1 MHKLINQFNAIIN
14 FYCQVYE
21 ESSDDITP
29 FHILCIK
36 FCKGRCQHI
45 FIGFRAKACLNETTL
60 QVFFPSSHSGNRH
73 SPGFGLLSASLKH
86 ITSPLTLL
94 SQLWNI
100 FDSVH
105 SSKSKTQEKNLPVN
119 PLPIPL
125 HDWVASAVG
134 KRKQE
139 LVSNVIKLFNSVT
152 EGKLKEALVLG
163 SVKFYTVYRVLDW
176 TMVLSWV

>member
-1 MHKLINQFNAIIN
+1 M
-14 FYCQVYE
+14 
-21 ESSDDITP
+21 
-29 FHILCIK
+29 
-36 FCKGRCQHI
+36 
-45 FIGFRAKACLNETTL
+45 
-60 QVFFPSSHSGNRH
+60 
-73 SPGFGLLSASLKH
+73 SL
-86 ITSPLTLL
+86 
-94 SQLWNI
+94 LWNI

-152 EGKLKEALVLG
+152 EGKLKEALVFG
-163 SVKFYTVYRVLDW
+163 SGKFYTVYRVLDW